1 MIRKGCTEPGTHT
14 DSKKAGSPHSG
25 SSGPLGTERRPSGF
39 EWKSRLGLFGIPLIH
54 IAFGCNH
61 RGRIRVA
68 KGFIAVGQFAVGGI
82 TFCQF
87 GVGVLLAVGQL
98 TAGLISLGQ
107 LAVGLLAA
115 GQLVAG
121 LYGVGQAG
129 WGRYLWTPERTD
141 MEAVALFYTIAM
153 RIGGLLGIDIP

>member
-1 MIRKGCTEPGTHT
+1 MAHETGGERSNETESREAPCSNCEESRSVETKRK
-14 DSKKAGSPHSG
+14 SG
-25 SSGPLGTERRPSGF
+25 GF
-39 EWKSRLGLFGIPLIH
+39 QWKSRLGLFGIPLIH
-54 IAFGCNH
+54 IAFGCDH

-68 KGFIAVGQFAVGGI
+68 KGFIAIGQFAVGGI
-82 TFCQF
+82 TICQF
-87 GVGVLLAVGQL
+87 GVGVLFAIGQV

-115 GQLVAG
+115 GQMVAG
-121 LYGVGQAG
+121 LYGVGQTG
-129 WGRYLWTPERTD
+129 WGKYLWTPERTD